1 MPMIVTKLRDA
12 RESLDIKQKDLTELY
27 QVKKSTISGWENGH
41 DTIPLI
47 KLILFA
53 NKYNYSLDYLFG
65 LIPHNIEYEKIE
77 ISLPKIGKNLKIIRK
92 INYKTQEEIAHFLG
106 ISQSTYS
113 HYEKGIRLIP
123 TNYIYS
129 LSQIYKNYSID
140 KILNRKRK
148 IKK

>member
-1 MPMIVTKLRDA
+1 MIVTKLRDA
-12 RESLDIKQKDLTELY
+12 RESLDIKQKDLTDLY

-92 INYKTQEEIAHFLG
+92 INYKTH
-106 ISQSTYS
+106 
-113 HYEKGIRLIP
+113 
-123 TNYIYS
+123 
-129 LSQIYKNYSID
+129 
-140 KILNRKRK
+140 
-148 IKK
+148 